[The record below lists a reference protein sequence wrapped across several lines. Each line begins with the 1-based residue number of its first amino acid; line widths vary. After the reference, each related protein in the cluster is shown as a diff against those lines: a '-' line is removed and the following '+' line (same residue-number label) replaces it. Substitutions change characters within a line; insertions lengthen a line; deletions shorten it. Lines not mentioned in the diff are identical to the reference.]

1 MYAPVS
7 IERNERD
14 RKDHLQQMWQGDS
27 CSRRMRTE
35 GVFSVDYTWGYF
47 SDKDGERHSFDLC
60 ESCYDELLR
69 TFRIPAEIE
78 GIDAEKIEQRN
89 R

>member
-1 MYAPVS
+1 MRQYQLKETKEIEKIICNKCGREIPAPGGCA
-7 IERNERD
+7 R
-14 RKDHLQQMWQGDS
+14 
-27 CSRRMRTE
+27 E

-47 SDKDGERHSFDLC
+47 SDKDGQRHSFDLC

-78 GIDAEKIEQRN
+78 E
-89 R
+89 